1 MLGERFVKHKFNE
14 RKQDMKFGIEH
25 RICLLDA
32 WIVWPFSEFYGITD
46 SV

>member
-32 WIVWPFSEFYGITD
+32 
-46 SV
+46 